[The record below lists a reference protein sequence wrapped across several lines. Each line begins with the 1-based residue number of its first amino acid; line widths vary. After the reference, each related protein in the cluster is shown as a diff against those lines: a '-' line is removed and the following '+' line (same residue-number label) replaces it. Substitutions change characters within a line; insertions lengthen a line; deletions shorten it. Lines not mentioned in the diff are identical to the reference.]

1 MLSEYW
7 RKLFKLF
14 QVNNLIPQKVLELKE
29 CTAQTLAYTISSVKI
44 MITITYVCFI
54 HNSLQIAV
62 VVFKIVL
69 FHATKIQA
77 KLEFLLAINILSLL
91 PVFYNVPLC

>member
-1 MLSEYW
+1 MLSEYR

-29 CTAQTLAYTISSVKI
+29 CTVQTLAHSISPVKI
-44 MITITYVCFI
+44 MITIRYVCFS

-62 VVFKIVL
+62 VFKMIL

-77 KLEFLLAINILSLL
+77 KLEFLFAH
-91 PVFYNVPLC
+91 

>member
-29 CTAQTLAYTISSVKI
+29 CTVQTLAHSISPVKI
-44 MITITYVCFI
+44 MITIRYVCFS

-62 VVFKIVL
+62 VVFKMIL

-77 KLEFLLAINILSLL
+77 KLEFLFAH
-91 PVFYNVPLC
+91 